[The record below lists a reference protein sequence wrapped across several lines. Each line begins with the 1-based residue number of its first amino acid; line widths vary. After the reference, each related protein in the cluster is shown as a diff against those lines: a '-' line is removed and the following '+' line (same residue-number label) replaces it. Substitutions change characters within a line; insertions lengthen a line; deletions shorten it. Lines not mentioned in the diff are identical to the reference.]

1 MTNLICGRY
10 TLNLSTGQPLV
21 MGILN
26 VTPDSFSDGGEF
38 VVFDK
43 AMAHAQQMIA
53 AGVDVIDIGGESTR
67 PGAPKVPL
75 EAELARVLPIVKAL
89 RDCGKPLSIDTYKPE
104 VMRACLAE
112 GADMIND
119 VNALQAPGALEA
131 VKQSQC
137 AICLM
142 HKQGSPQTMQ
152 LAPQYDDVVDEVRQ
166 FLTDRVQ
173 CLQAVGI
180 QTGRIVL
187 DPGFGF
193 GKKLAHNLALAS
205 NLLKTS
211 VLGLPWL
218 VGVSRKSMLGLLT
231 GHDVSQRVLP
241 SVVAALALAQQGAS
255 IVRVHDV
262 AETIEAFKVWRAM
275 TGLPMNTLSMQ

>member
-1 MTNLICGRY
+1 MANLTCGRY
-10 TLNLSTGQPLV
+10 ILTLSAVRPLV

-26 VTPDSFSDGGEF
+26 VTPDSFSDGGQF
-38 VVFDK
+38 AMLDK
-43 AMAHAQQMIA
+43 ALAHAQEMIH
-53 AGVDVIDIGGESTR
+53 AGVDIIDVGGESTR
-67 PGAPKVPL
+67 PGAALVSVK
-75 EAELARVLPIVKAL
+75 EELARVLPIVKAL

-104 VMRACLAE
+104 VMHACLAE

-131 VKQSQC
+131 VKQSHC

-152 LAPQYDDVVDEVRQ
+152 MAPNYDDVVDEVRL
-166 FLTDRVQ
+166 FLIDRLH
-173 CLQAVGI
+173 CLQTAGI
-180 QTGRIVL
+180 SMGRIVL

-193 GKKLAHNLALAS
+193 GKKLAHNLALA
-205 NLLKTS
+205 NTLLKTS
-211 VLGLPWL
+211 VADLPWL
-218 VGVSRKSMLGLLT
+218 VGVSRKAMLGQLT

-241 SVVAALALAQQGAS
+241 SIVAALALAQQGAS

-262 AETIEAFKVWRAM
+262 AETIEAFKVWQAL
-275 TGLPMNTLSMQ
+275 TGLPINTANMN

>member
-43 AMAHAQQMIA
+43 AIAHAQQMID

-67 PGAPKVPL
+67 PGAPQVPL
-75 EAELARVLPIVKAL
+75 EEELARVLPIVKVL

-152 LAPQYDDVVDEVRQ
+152 LAPNYDDVVDEVRQ
-166 FLTDRVQ
+166 FLIDRVQ

-180 QTGRIVL
+180 QTDRIVL

-241 SVVAALALAQQGAS
+241 SVVAALALAQQGAN

-262 AETIEAFKVWRAM
+262 TETIEAFKVWRAM
-275 TGLPMNTLSMQ
+275 TGLPMSTSSMQ